1 MCRTGF
7 RWHHWGGRQM
17 AFKTDP
23 RTQSN
28 ISRSCRKNRRV
39 RNTRSTW
46 WRGKDRKD
54 SKKKVCCGVSFQLMI
69 ADGLMMVHK
78 CSMFIIL
85 SDNPWIFKES
95 LEWTQCNLKVGQ
107 DQCFM
112 LLPARLMP
120 TGHVI
125 NTTRTATVKSPRFII
140 MSLKKSSNS
149 SKFIEAGIDPTSTSP
164 AFAIL
169 HKRSRRRKVRFIP
182 WRPNLSA
189 DYDNKSESDIAWHCC
204 NSAVTSWGMA
214 ALICSNKPQYL
225 GNLGE

>member
-28 ISRSCRKNRRV
+28 ISRSSRKNRRV

-54 SKKKVCCGVSFQLMI
+54 SKKKMFVVASVFSWWLLMVWWCFI
-69 ADGLMMVHK
+69 MAHK
-78 CSMFIIL
+78 SSMFIIL
-85 SDNPWIFKES
+85 SDNTWIFKES

-112 LLPARLMP
+112 LLPPRLMP

-125 NTTRTATVKSPRFII
+125 NTTSTVPVKSPSSSCPSK
-140 MSLKKSSNS
+140 SLHFPQS
-149 SKFIEAGIDPTSTSP
+149 
-164 AFAIL
+164 L
-169 HKRSRRRKVRFIP
+169 
-182 WRPNLSA
+182 L
-189 DYDNKSESDIAWHCC
+189 
-204 NSAVTSWGMA
+204 
-214 ALICSNKPQYL
+214 KP
-225 GNLGE
+225 E